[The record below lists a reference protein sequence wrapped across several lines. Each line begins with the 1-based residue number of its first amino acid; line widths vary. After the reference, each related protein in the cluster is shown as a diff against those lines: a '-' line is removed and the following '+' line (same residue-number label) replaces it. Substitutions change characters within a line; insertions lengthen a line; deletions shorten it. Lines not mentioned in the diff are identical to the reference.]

1 MKTKKKI
8 KKNEKMKKENIFPK
22 NPKNWK
28 FIKDK
33 KKSIYK
39 IIHLQVLHLNLQ
51 QQ

>member
-33 KKSIYK
+33 K
-39 IIHLQVLHLNLQ
+39 NLYIKLFIFKFFI
-51 QQ
+51 